1 MKLICQFRA
10 LISLWYNLHFCADLD
25 IGSVLFFII
34 LKHKACS
41 DYFNF

>member
-1 MKLICQFRA
+1 MKFIRQFHV
-10 LISLWYNLHFCADLD
+10 LISLQNNLHFCADLD